1 MSLEGILHCDIEVG
15 AYTAEAFNHFIEALL
30 TKMNPFP
37 QPNSVLV
44 MDNAP
49 IHKSNQL
56 VQMCEDQ

>member
-1 MSLEGILHCDIEVG
+1 MSWDGILFCDIQPG
-15 AYTAEAFNHFIEALL
+15 AYTAEAFDHFIEALL

-44 MDNAP
+44 MDNAT
-49 IHKSNQL
+49 IHKSNRL